1 MAGILSLSQIN
12 GDFKKDIYFSEPVVL
27 TFYDTSTMVEVEES
41 YFIHNFN
48 DFVSDVGGFM
58 GLLLGWSFKS
68 VKDDMIELITKVF
81 KKDMI

>member
-1 MAGILSLSQIN
+1 MVTLTLLTKIVH
-12 GDFKKDIYFSEPVVL
+12 IYFSEPVVL

>member
-1 MAGILSLSQIN
+1 
-12 GDFKKDIYFSEPVVL
+12 
-27 TFYDTSTMVEVEES
+27 MVEVEES
-41 YFIHNFN
+41 YFIHNLN